1 MLKYPK
7 YSALFATLYLLI
19 FVLLIQLQVWIN
31 LVYLMF
37 FLSPFVVLALAW
49 SIIRHGS
56 YSGKE
61 LTKDEHWGY
70 QDKLYK
76 KN

>member
-1 MLKYPK
+1 MLKHPY
-7 YSALFATLYLLI
+7 YTALFATVYLLI

-37 FLSPFVVLALAW
+37 FLSPIVVLALAW

-61 LTKDEHWGY
+61 LSKNEHWGY
-70 QDKLYK
+70 QDKPYK
-76 KN
+76 KI